1 MYAVDDHVAFQYDDL
16 NGSGIIRAIDGSR
29 YTVELDQ
36 EVLDE
41 GYGHRCGGFFRRPI
55 GFYLFATDILYVID
69 DKGCDNDIKESL
81 LFDLFS

>member
-1 MYAVDDHVAFQYDDL
+1 MYAVDDHIAFQYDYL

-29 YTVELDQ
+29 YTVELDK

-41 GYGHRCGGFFRRPI
+41 GYGHRCGGFFSRQI
-55 GFYLFATDILYVID
+55 GFYLFETDILYVID
-69 DKGCDNDIKESL
+69 DKSCNQDITEDS